1 MYLYTKDASGMWVGG
16 HFTADGIWSPSQPFD
31 TQVEAEAWATGM
43 NGQAELIAAPATQ
56 HVYHHNVATEPAPA
70 TIAVTEGISASGKST
85 WEIVVRDAKSPEEAN
100 LLVARTRLLLDASRN
115 QLVTDTH
122 ALDEIASAISGKEW
136 SPDTIDTVADI
147 VRSTGREVADSE
159 PPF

>member
-1 MYLYTKDASGMWVGG
+1 MYLYQNHGSSWLGG
-16 HFTADGIWSPSQPFD
+16 HYDADGTWRTHQAFD
-31 TQVEAEAWATGM
+31 TQADAEAWAVGM
-43 NGQAELIAAPATQ
+43 NGQVELIATPTSQ

-100 LLVARTRLLLDASRN
+100 VLVSRTRLLLDASRN
-115 QLVTDTH
+115 QLVTDTE
-122 ALDEIASAISGKEW
+122 ALDEIMAAVNGKEW
-136 SPDTIDTVADI
+136 SPDVFDTVVDI
-147 VRSTGREVADSE
+147 VRSTGREVADME